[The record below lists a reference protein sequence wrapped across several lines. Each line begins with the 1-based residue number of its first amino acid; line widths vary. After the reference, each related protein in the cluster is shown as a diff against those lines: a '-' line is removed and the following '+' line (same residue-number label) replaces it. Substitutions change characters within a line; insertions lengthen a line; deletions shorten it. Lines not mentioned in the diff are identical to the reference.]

1 MKHLVIVT
9 IVLIIAPS
17 IGIYF
22 YAEWQKARHRN
33 HP

>member
-1 MKHLVIVT
+1 MKH
-9 IVLIIAPS
+9 LIIAPS